1 MKGIRPAQL
10 ALVAVGVLAGLVV
23 ASGRGRN
30 AADDSYAPLRV
41 YDGKWDIAPSDGAA
55 RLRDECGAPSSPGL
69 SVRLRRQRARG
80 RRHAT
85 CAATGVPVSR

>member
-30 AADDSYAPLRV
+30 AADDSYAP
-41 YDGKWDIAPSDGAA
+41 
-55 RLRDECGAPSSPGL
+55 
-69 SVRLRRQRARG
+69 
-80 RRHAT
+80 
-85 CAATGVPVSR
+85 